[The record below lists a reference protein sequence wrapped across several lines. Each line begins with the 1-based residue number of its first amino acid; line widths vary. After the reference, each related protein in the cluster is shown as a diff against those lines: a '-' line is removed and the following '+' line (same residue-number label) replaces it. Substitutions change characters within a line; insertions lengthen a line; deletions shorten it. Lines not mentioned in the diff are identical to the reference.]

1 MDVRDGFIVGVFNYC
16 DRWCERCPLTS
27 HCRVFAD
34 HAEMEA
40 ALDPGLKP
48 VVDAPP
54 LVEEVEP
61 PPPAWMREL
70 VQEMNDA
77 CAEPPS
83 PEEWERMRPRVPG
96 EHAAIDARARD
107 YAVRTSRWLTENDR
121 ELALTAGSPHAVI
134 SWFHFFVAA
143 KINRALTVWPD
154 EGDEDRLLASDRD
167 GSAKIALV
175 AIERSHAGWL
185 ELVDRA
191 IVPADEAHPFIA
203 DLVWLG
209 EALERV
215 RPNARAFVRPG
226 FDEPDAVAM
235 LLAAERGR
243 R

>member
-1 MDVRDGFIVGVFNYC
+1 MEVRDGFIVGVFNYC

-40 ALDPGLKP
+40 ALDPGLKA

-54 LVEEVEP
+54 LAEDVEP
-61 PPPAWMREL
+61 PPPAWMQEL
-70 VQEMNDA
+70 LEEMNDA
-77 CAEPPS
+77 SKEPPS
-83 PEEWERMRPRVPG
+83 PDEWERIRPRLPA
-96 EHAAIDARARD
+96 EHAVIDERARD
-107 YAVRTSRWLTENDR
+107 YAVRTSRWLTVKER
-121 ELALTAGSPHAVI
+121 ELDLSAGSPQAVI

-154 EGDEDRLLASDRD
+154 EGEDSSLASDSN

-175 AIERSHAGWL
+175 GIERSHAGWL
-185 ELVDRA
+185 ELVDRG

-209 EALERV
+209 EALERA

-226 FDEPDAVAM
+226 FDEPEAVAR
-235 LLAAERGR
+235 LLAAERQR
-243 R
+243 